1 MQFETFEMII
11 FDEMFIFL
19 CYTVNIFFSILKNH
33 KFLSEQKANQEQL
46 KPSENI
52 RFGVIGVFLS
62 LIIWMSVSEFYFP
75 QVIVP
80 KSLHLIVD
88 VIAII
93 GIGVG
98 VIWIIQ
104 SRREK
109 N

>member
-1 MQFETFEMII
+1 
-11 FDEMFIFL
+11 L
-19 CYTVNIFFSILKNH
+19 
-33 KFLSEQKANQEQL
+33 
-46 KPSENI
+46 
-52 RFGVIGVFLS
+52 
-62 LIIWMSVSEFYFP
+62 MSVSEFYFP

-93 GIGVG
+93 GVGVG

-109 N
+109 NS

>member
-1 MQFETFEMII
+1 MKKISNWI
-11 FDEMFIFL
+11 PISL
-19 CYTVNIFFSILKNH
+19 NH
-33 KFLSEQKANQEQL
+33 KFLSEQKPNQEQM
-46 KPSENI
+46 KPSEKI
-52 RFGVIGVFLS
+52 LFGVIGVFLS
-62 LIIWMSVSEFYFP
+62 IIIWMSVSKFYFP

-104 SRREK
+104 SRKEK

>member
-1 MQFETFEMII
+1 M
-11 FDEMFIFL
+11 
-19 CYTVNIFFSILKNH
+19 
-33 KFLSEQKANQEQL
+33 
-46 KPSENI
+46 KPSEKI
-52 RFGVIGVFLS
+52 LFGVIGVFLS
-62 LIIWMSVSEFYFP
+62 IRIWMSVSEFYFP

-80 KSLHLIVD
+80 KFLHLIVD

>member
-1 MQFETFEMII
+1 
-11 FDEMFIFL
+11 
-19 CYTVNIFFSILKNH
+19 
-33 KFLSEQKANQEQL
+33 
-46 KPSENI
+46 
-52 RFGVIGVFLS
+52 
-62 LIIWMSVSEFYFP
+62 
-75 QVIVP
+75 
-80 KSLHLIVD
+80 LIVD